1 MKFHTRR
8 FLLRIV
14 PVGLFTLALTAPLRA
29 ANWPAWRGPDGS
41 GVTPE
46 KNLPTR
52 WSATENVR
60 WKIPLPDRGN
70 STPAVWGDKVFV
82 TQAIEKD
89 HLRTVMCFSR
99 HNGTLLWQK
108 SVTYA
113 EKEESH
119 ETNPFCSSSPV
130 TDGERVIAWFGS
142 AGAICFDLDGREL
155 WRRDLGKQDH
165 GWGYGS
171 SPLLHGDLCIL
182 YHGPSKPGFLIAL
195 DKKTGA
201 IKWKAEQPAVVKRPR
216 TDGFRGNEDGG
227 QVGSFGSPLLIK
239 AGGREELI
247 MTYPQLMCSYDPA
260 TGRELWRCDGLN
272 ELVYSSPVYADG
284 LVVGMGGFSGS
295 TIAVKPGGSGDVTKT
310 ARVWR
315 EERAKKNRCGSAVS
329 AGGHLFLANMEGFV
343 ECLEIKTGNL
353 LWSERLPARG
363 PKSESWSSMVLA
375 GDLIYILNQSGDC
388 IVLRASPKFE
398 VVSTNAV
405 GNELCN
411 ASLAVS
417 DGDLFIRT
425 HKHLWCIAE
434 TKKTASV
441 R

>member
-8 FLLRIV
+8 FLFCVISLA
-14 PVGLFTLALTAPLRA
+14 LFTLALTAPLRA

-41 GVTPE
+41 GATPE

-70 STPAVWGDKVFV
+70 STPAVWGDRVFV
-82 TQAIEKD
+82 TQAVQKE
-89 HLRTVMCFSR
+89 HLRSLMCFSR
-99 HNGTLLWQK
+99 RDGRLLWQQGVK
-108 SVTYA
+108 WEA
-113 EKEESH
+113 KEESH

-155 WRRDLGKQDH
+155 WRRDLGRQDH
-165 GWGYGS
+165 NWGYGS

-182 YHGPSKPGFLIAL
+182 YHGPSKPGFLVAL

-227 QVGSFGSPLLIK
+227 RVGSFGSPLLIK
-239 AGGREELI
+239 TDGREELI
-247 MTYPQLMCSYDPA
+247 MTYPQLMCAYDPA

-295 TIAVKPGGSGDVTKT
+295 TIAVKPGGAGDVTKT

-329 AGGHLFLANMEGFV
+329 SGGYLFLANMEGFV
-343 ECLEIKTGNL
+343 ECLEAKTGNL
-353 LWSERLPARG
+353 LWSERLPAKG

-388 IVLRASPKFE
+388 IVLRASSKFE

-434 TKKTASV
+434 PKKTASV